1 MASQGNQHSKR
12 VLTPRFRGSYPCLIT
27 PKPYT
32 DEQGKK
38 GEPRF
43 TLDMILDPPDIAKF
57 RAEDGSGN
65 LVEIGVDRLA
75 VQLAKERWPELAS
88 PEVLKAEL
96 TKGWPL
102 IKGDIL
108 AAKREAKKKDG
119 EAFKGKIIIRS
130 KSYENVKP
138 LLSYFDQTAGA
149 GKGAWRVLSRSSDVD
164 MKKAEDLFVG
174 GNYFGAELTMKAT
187 EVSGTKYITFYIN
200 AVRFLADGEK
210 FGGKGMMDRF
220 DGVYGGEAAHDPTE
234 GMTNDEI
241 PF

>member
-1 MASQGNQHSKR
+1 MANTQQFSKR
-12 VLTPRFRGSYPCLIT
+12 VLAPRFRGSYPNVIT
-27 PKPYT
+27 AKPYT
-32 DEQGKK
+32 DDQGKK

-43 TLDMILDPPDIAKF
+43 SLDMIFDPPDIKKF

-65 LVEIGVDRLA
+65 LVEVGVDTLA
-75 VQLAKERWPELAS
+75 VQLARERWPELAD
-88 PEVLKAEL
+88 PAVLKAEL

-102 IKGDIL
+102 IKGDLL

-138 LLSYFDQTAGA
+138 LLSFFDKAA
-149 GKGAWRVLSRSSDVD
+149 NNGKGAFRPLSRVSDVD
-164 MKKAEDLFVG
+164 MKKAEELFVG

-234 GMTNDEI
+234 GMNDEI

>member
-1 MASQGNQHSKR
+1 MAKAQQYSKR
-12 VLTPRFRGSYPCLIT
+12 VLAPKFRGSYVQVIT

-32 DEQGKK
+32 DEHGKK
-38 GEPRF
+38 GEPRY
-43 TLDMILDPPDIAKF
+43 TMDMIFDAADIAKF

-65 LVEIGVDRLA
+65 LVEVGVDRLA
-75 VQLAKERWPELAS
+75 VQLAKERWPELSDPA
-88 PEVLKAEL
+88 VLKAEL

-102 IKGDIL
+102 KKGDVM
-108 AAKREAKKKDG
+108 AAKKEAKNKDG
-119 EAFKGKIIIRS
+119 EPFKGKIVITA

-138 LLSYFDQTAGA
+138 ILSYYDKTANN
-149 GKGAWRVLSRSSDVD
+149 GKGGFRVLNRGSDVD
-164 MKKAEDLFVG
+164 MAKASDLFQG

-187 EVSGTKYITFYIN
+187 EVSGTKFITFYIN
-200 AVRFLADGEK
+200 AVRYLGEGEK

-220 DGVYGGEAAHDPTE
+220 DGVYGGESDHNPTE